1 MADDLDPAAVIT
13 AEEAR
18 IRGYVDFDEHR
29 DQAVGEIN
37 GMRRALRLLAA
48 AGLLVTPEHDAQVA
62 EKDLRLCGRPNGY
75 PARDCTREYGH
86 DGDHW
91 HSDLHLASHDAQVA
105 ARALWEAADEAEAVR
120 ADADCAEACAPVS
133 GEQGRTA
140 VIERAADMHEE
151 PWTWLRARADRIE
164 RQEGGR

>member
-1 MADDLDPAAVIT
+1 VADNLDPAAVERAVQAW
-13 AEEAR
+13 AEVYGIDPSLIAESDSRA
-18 IRGYVDFDEHR
+18 IR
-29 DQAVGEIN
+29 A
-37 GMRRALRLLAA
+37 ALAA
-48 AGLLVTPEHDAQVA
+48 AGPLVTPEHDAQVA